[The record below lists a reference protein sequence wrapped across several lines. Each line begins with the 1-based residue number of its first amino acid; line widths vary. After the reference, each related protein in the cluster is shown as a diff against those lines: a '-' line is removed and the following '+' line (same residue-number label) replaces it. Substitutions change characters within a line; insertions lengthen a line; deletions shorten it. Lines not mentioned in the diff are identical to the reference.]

1 MHRGSF
7 LIVFLLLFVQS
18 WAISS
23 QTLNQVGVNEGLSQ
37 SSANSIIQDYY
48 GFLWIATNDG
58 LNRFDSHTFKLFN
71 VSDFC
76 SEGFQSNTINCL
88 VSFDTECI
96 WFGTKSGVY
105 CFNQASEKI
114 KPFKIQASKNELRGI
129 VNIKAIAKDPQSK
142 QIFALSDN
150 ALYKL
155 NTETNQFDSTQFSTK
170 QPDRFTSLYIQTD
183 GTLWIGARSGL
194 YKLDKGSQTIKTI
207 TANLPNQFAVT
218 SLWGTNDALYIGT
231 RNGLYTYSNPG
242 QISMVRNTENL
253 IITSIHIT
261 PDDLLW
267 LGTRENGVLVLDQKT
282 QTPVTR
288 YSAQQEQLIGTTIRT
303 ITHDRFN
310 YIWLGTT
317 DRGIVSID
325 TNEQFIKRIF
335 DPQNTLK
342 QVTAI
347 AKTADDQYL
356 ISTATRGLQLV
367 SSDSRNN
374 ILRSQAI
381 PTDNRAFRNISSLVT
396 IGDQHLA
403 ASENG
408 GLILFSLKGNQIQIK
423 KILGENQLFISDI
436 LVDQSG
442 NILISANNDGVYRF
456 DLASETLQKI
466 DFSPETKSLSNGP
479 AKKATDVLP
488 SVMARGTKGT
498 WFGNV
503 SGGVGQIQLDGN
515 GGQIYCFDNKILSS
529 VVVSSL
535 FEMDEKLW
543 IGTLGK
549 GLFSYNLKTDSLQHY
564 GREQGLNNEVIH
576 TIEADNNKQLWF
588 ATNRGL
594 VRFNPKTNEFAGY
607 SGTNYL
613 QGFEFNDGAVFKSS
627 TGELFFGG
635 NNGVNYFN
643 PKFTENTTSKPL
655 IHISEVLVNNTV
667 VKPGEL
673 INDRIVLKSSILET
687 DHIDLYHG
695 DNMISLVVSPIHFSD
710 SRNNSYAYKL
720 EKYDSD
726 WIHRNADNRYIT
738 YHNLKGG
745 TYTLRIKALSSDG
758 QWSDEKQITIK
769 VHPPLW
775 EKTWFMVLVY
785 LMAFSL
791 VGLIFLIAYNNQK
804 KKRGA
809 LEHEKSLLQS
819 LMDNVPD
826 TIYFKDLQSKFIRV
840 NKAQAQLLRLKSPEE
855 AIGKSDFD
863 FFDHAEESYAEEQE
877 IIKTGQP
884 VINKMHQH
892 EIDGKKRYMSD
903 TKIALHDQNKNCIG
917 TVGITRDMTVL
928 IEAEEALKESQSKFK
943 ALFDNAPLAIFRVD
957 QHQKIVESNVRF
969 RKMFGLTS
977 DEDQTDI
984 GIEDILVDQEISMLI
999 FETVLETREVNTEIM
1014 LKRRNGDTFIAN
1026 MTLALLE
1033 EGFKEI
1039 TIEGIIEDITQMVK
1053 ARDEILK
1060 AKDDAEEA
1068 NRLKSM
1074 FLANMSHE
1082 IRTPMNAIIGFTN
1095 MLREP
1100 SNSEEET
1107 NSFIDVIQSNG
1118 QSLMTLIDSIVD
1130 FSKLEADQMGISKS
1144 EFNLNALLETVCA
1157 DAHKSLVANFKEN
1170 IQLIKTIDE
1179 QTPCRIFTDRHRLNQ
1194 VMNHLVSNAVKFT
1207 DDGEIEIG
1215 YQVVGNHVNIFV
1227 RDTGIGVAKTHH
1239 SKIFERFA
1247 KVNEDKNRLYGG
1259 TGIGLTISKGLIE
1272 LMGGSITVESEIN
1285 KGALFT
1291 VQIPIG
1297 LEDLA

>member
-7 LIVFLLLFVQS
+7 LIAFLLLFVQS
-18 WAISS
+18 WGITS

-37 SSANSIIQDYY
+37 SSANSIIQDHY

-58 LNRFDSHTFKLFN
+58 LNRFDGHTFKLFN
-71 VSDFC
+71 VADFC

-88 VSFDTECI
+88 VSFDTKSI

-105 CFNQASEKI
+105 SFNQASEKI
-114 KPFKIQASKNELRGI
+114 KHYKIQASKSELRGL
-129 VNIKAIAKDPQSK
+129 VNIRAIAKDEQSK
-142 QIFALSDN
+142 QVYALSDN
-150 ALYKL
+150 ALYRL
-155 NTETNQFDSTQFSTK
+155 NSDTSQFDSTGFNTT
-170 QPDRFTSLYIQTD
+170 QPDRFTSLYIQPN
-183 GTLWIGARSGL
+183 GTVWIGARSGL
-194 YKLDKGSQTIKTI
+194 YKLDKGAQTLQNI
-207 TANLPNQFAVT
+207 TANQSTPFAVT
-218 SLWGTNDALYIGT
+218 TLYGTTDAFYIGT
-231 RNGLYTYSNPG
+231 RNGLFTYSAQS
-242 QISMVRNTENL
+242 QIKAVQNTENL
-253 IITSIHIT
+253 IITSIHLT
-261 PDDLLW
+261 PDGLLW
-267 LGTRENGVLVLDQKT
+267 LGTRENGVLVLNPKT

-288 YSAQQEQLIGTTIRT
+288 YSAQQEQLQGTTIRT

-347 AKTADDQYL
+347 AQSSDQEFL
-356 ISTATRGLQLV
+356 ISTATRGLQFV
-367 SSDSRNN
+367 SIEGDNN
-374 ILRSQAI
+374 TLRSQSI
-381 PTDNRAFRNISSLVT
+381 LSDNRAFRNISSLVK
-396 IGDQHLA
+396 IGNQFLA

-408 GLILFSLKGNQIQIK
+408 GLIVFSLKGTQIQLK
-423 KILGENQLFISDI
+423 KILGENQLYISDI
-436 LVDQSG
+436 LIDQSG
-442 NILISANNDGVYRF
+442 NALVSVSNDGVYRYE
-456 DLASETLQKI
+456 LSTETLNKI
-466 DFSPETKSLSNGP
+466 EFSPETKSFSGSP
-479 AKKATDVLP
+479 AQKATDIQP
-488 SVMARGTKGT
+488 SVMAKGTKGI
-498 WFGNV
+498 WFGNN
-503 SGGVGQIQLDGN
+503 SGGVGQIQFEGKL
-515 GGQIYCFDNKILSS
+515 GQIYCFDNKILSS

-535 FEMDEKLW
+535 YELDDHLW

-549 GLFSYNLKTDSLQHY
+549 GLFSYNFKTDSLQHY

-576 TIEADNNKQLWF
+576 SIETDNNKQLWF

-613 QGFEFNDGAVFKSS
+613 QGFEFNDGAVFKSNS
-627 TGELFFGG
+627 GDLFFGG

-643 PKFTENTTSKPL
+643 PEFKENTTTKPL
-655 IHISEVLVNNTV
+655 IHISEILVNNTV

-673 INDRIVLKSSILET
+673 INDRIILNNSILET

-695 DNMISLVVSPIHFSD
+695 DNMISLVISPIHFSD
-710 SRNNSYAYKL
+710 SKNNSFAYKL
-720 EKYDSD
+720 EKYDSE
-726 WIHRNADNRYIT
+726 WIHRNSDNRYIT

-758 QWSDEKQITIK
+758 QWSEEKQIVIK

-785 LMAFSL
+785 LFAFSL

-804 KKRGA
+804 KKRAA

-826 TIYFKDLQSKFIRV
+826 TIYFKDLQSKFIRI
-840 NKAQAQLLRLKSPEE
+840 NKAQAKLLRLDHPED

-863 FFDHAEESYAEEQE
+863 FFDHAKESYAEEQE
-877 IIKTGQP
+877 IIRTGQP

-903 TKIALHDQNKNCIG
+903 TKIALHDHNKNCIG

-928 IEAEEALKESQSKFK
+928 IEAEEALKESQAKFK

-957 QHQKIVESNVRF
+957 RNQKIVESNVRF
-969 RKMFGLTS
+969 RKMFGLI
-977 DEDQTDI
+977 DDDQLNI

-1100 SNSEEET
+1100 SNTEEDT

-1130 FSKLEADQMGISKS
+1130 FSKLEADQMGISRS

-1179 QTPCRIFTDRHRLNQ
+1179 ETPCRIYTDRHRLNQ

-1207 DDGEIEIG
+1207 DEGEIEIG
-1215 YQVVGNHVNIFV
+1215 YEVKGNYVDIIV
-1227 RDTGIGVAKTHH
+1227 RDTGIGIAKANH

-1247 KVNEDKNRLYGG
+1247 KVSEDKNRLYGG

-1272 LMGGSITVESEIN
+1272 LMGGSIAVESELN
-1285 KGALFT
+1285 KGTLFT
-1291 VQIPIG
+1291 VHLPIG
-1297 LEDLA
+1297 LDDLA

>member
-23 QTLNQVGVNEGLSQ
+23 QTLNQIGVNEGLSQ
-37 SSANSIIQDYY
+37 SSANSIIQDHY

-58 LNRFDSHTFKLFN
+58 LNRFDGHTFKLFN

-88 VSFDTECI
+88 VSFDTEYI

-105 CFNQASEKI
+105 CFNQTSEKI
-114 KPFKIQASKNELRGI
+114 KPFKIQASKSELRGI
-129 VNIKAIAKDPQSK
+129 VNIRAIAKDVQSK
-142 QIFALSDN
+142 QVYALSDN
-150 ALYKL
+150 ALYRL
-155 NTETNQFDSTQFSTK
+155 NAETNQFDSTQFNTS
-170 QPDRFTSLYIQTD
+170 QPDRFTSLHIQPD

-194 YKLDKGSQTIKTI
+194 YKLDKGAQTIKSI
-207 TANLPNQFAVT
+207 TANQPNQFAVT
-218 SLWGTNDALYIGT
+218 TLYGTSETLYIGT
-231 RNGLYTYSNPG
+231 RNGLYTYSNQS
-242 QISMVRNTENL
+242 QIAAVRNTENL
-253 IITSIHIT
+253 IITSIHLT
-261 PDDLLW
+261 PDGLLW
-267 LGTRENGVLVLDQKT
+267 LGTRENGVLVLNPKT
-282 QTPVTR
+282 QTPVVR
-288 YSAQQEQLIGTTIRT
+288 YNAQQEQLQGTTIRT

-347 AKTADDQYL
+347 AQTTDNQFL
-356 ISTATRGLQLV
+356 ISTATRGLQLI
-367 SSDSRNN
+367 SSDSKNGT
-374 ILRSQAI
+374 LRSQAI
-381 PTDNRAFRNISSLVT
+381 STDNRAFRNISSMVT
-396 IGDQHLA
+396 TGGQYLA

-408 GLILFSLKGNQIQIK
+408 GLLIFSLKGNQVLLK
-423 KILGENQLFISDI
+423 KILGENQLFVSDI

-442 NILISANNDGVYRF
+442 SALVSVSNDGVYRF
-456 DLASETLQKI
+456 DPTSETLQKI
-466 DFSPETKSLSNGP
+466 EFAPETKSFSNGP
-479 AKKATDVLP
+479 AKKATDVQP
-488 SVMARGTKGT
+488 SVMAKGTKGI
-498 WFGNV
+498 WFGNT
-503 SGGVGQIQLDGN
+503 SGGVGQILLNGN
-515 GGQIYCFDNKILSS
+515 EGQIFCFDNKILSS

-535 FEMDEKLW
+535 YELDDQLW

-549 GLFSYNLKTDSLQHY
+549 GLFSYNLKTDSLKLY

-576 TIEADNNKQLWF
+576 SIEADNKKQLWF

-594 VRFNPKTNEFAGY
+594 VRFNPKTKEFAGY

-643 PKFTENTTSKPL
+643 PEFTENTTTKPL
-655 IHISEVLVNNTV
+655 IHISEILVNNTI

-673 INDRIVLKSSILET
+673 INDRIILNSSILET
-687 DHIDLYHG
+687 NHIDLYHG
-695 DNMISLVVSPIHFSD
+695 DNMISLLVSPIHFSD
-710 SRNNSYAYKL
+710 SKNNSFAYKL
-720 EKYDSD
+720 EKYDSE

-758 QWSDEKQITIK
+758 QWSDEKQIVIK

-775 EKTWFMVLVY
+775 ERTWFMVLVY

-826 TIYFKDLQSKFIRV
+826 TIYFKDLQSKFIRI
-840 NKAQAQLLRLKSPEE
+840 NKAQAQLLKLNSPEE

-877 IIKTGQP
+877 IIRTGQP

-903 TKIALHDQNKNCIG
+903 TKIALHDHNKNCIG

-969 RKMFGLTS
+969 RKMFGLTT
-977 DEDQTDI
+977 DDDQINI

-999 FETVLETREVNTEIM
+999 FETVLETKEVNTEIM

-1060 AKDDAEEA
+1060 AKDNAEEA
-1068 NRLKSM
+1068 NQLKSM

-1100 SNSEEET
+1100 SNTEEDT

-1144 EFNLNALLETVCA
+1144 EFNLNALLETVCS

-1170 IQLIKTIDE
+1170 IQLIKTINE
-1179 QTPCRIFTDRHRLNQ
+1179 KAQCRIFTDRHRLNQ

-1207 DDGEIEIG
+1207 DEGQIEIG
-1215 YQVVGNHVNIFV
+1215 YQVTGKNVTIFV
-1227 RDTGIGVAKTHH
+1227 RDTGIGIAKANH
-1239 SKIFERFA
+1239 SKIFEQFA
-1247 KVNEDKNRLYGG
+1247 KVSEDKNRLYGG

-1272 LMGGSITVESEIN
+1272 LMGGSITVESELN

-1291 VQIPIG
+1291 VHLPIG